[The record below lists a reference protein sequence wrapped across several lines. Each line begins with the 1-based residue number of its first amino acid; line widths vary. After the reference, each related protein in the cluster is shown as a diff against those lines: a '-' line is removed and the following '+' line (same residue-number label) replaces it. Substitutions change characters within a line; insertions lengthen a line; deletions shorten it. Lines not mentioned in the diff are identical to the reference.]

1 MNKKVFSYF
10 LIILISFMF
19 ISNVHA
25 VSCANIDEKIDNYN
39 SYTEQLESIDCND
52 TTIESNVST
61 CNDLNLKKNNI
72 VTKLM
77 KYQEEAELCSS
88 NKDAADKIIE
98 ENSENCGKIFDDYF
112 TDLVNNIMRLF
123 YILGPV
129 LLILLGTIDYTK
141 ATIESDDKALK
152 KANQRFI
159 RRTIATILLFLVPV
173 ITNIII
179 SFGSSDYYLSGNS
192 YSCDYKFSIYK
203 DPAKMQFN
211 KKVKQTKGA
220 AGGGGGGSGSG
231 AQVSGINFTTN
242 YSNMIYKGGALP
254 IPFPEDN
261 FHTGSGFG
269 PRTAPTAGAST
280 YHKGVDLTATY
291 NGSLDCPI
299 LAVADGTVNTVASG
313 CSKRGDGCNGG
324 AGNYVIISH
333 NIDGNEF
340 ESVYMHMKT
349 TPDVKSGQSVSAGT
363 QVGIQG
369 STGTSTGEHLHFGIR
384 VGGQYV
390 DPYPYITGQASPK
403 NN

>member
-1 MNKKVFSYF
+1 MNKKVFTCF
-10 LIILISFMF
+10 FTFLISFMF
-19 ISNVHA
+19 ICNVHA
-25 VSCANIDEKIDNYN
+25 VSCADIDEKIDNYN
-39 SYTEQLESIDCND
+39 SYNEQLESADCTDSTN
-52 TTIESNVST
+52 EASVSL

-72 VTKLM
+72 VSKLM
-77 KYQEEAELCSS
+77 KYKDEDSLCS
-88 NKDAADKIIE
+88 NNINAANQIIE
-98 ENSENCGKIFDDYF
+98 ENSDKCGKIFDDYF
-112 TDLVNNIMRLF
+112 TDLVNTILKIF
-123 YILGPV
+123 YIIGPV
-129 LLILLGTIDYTK
+129 LLILLGTIDYTR
-141 ATIESDDKALK
+141 ATVASDEKALR

-159 RRTIATILLFLVPV
+159 KRTIATILLFLVPV
-173 ITNIII
+173 ITNVIL
-179 SFGSSDYYLSGNS
+179 SFNISDYYLSGNS
-192 YSCDYKFSIYK
+192 YSCEYSFNVYKN
-203 DPAKMQFN
+203 PVKMQFT
-211 KKVKQTKGA
+211 KKQRKTKGVNGA
-220 AGGGGGGSGSG
+220 SGGSGSG
-231 AQVSGINFTTN
+231 ATVSGINFTTN
-242 YSNMIYKGGALP
+242 YGNMIYKGGPLP
-254 IPFPEDN
+254 IPFPVDN

-269 PRTAPTAGAST
+269 RRTAPTAGAST
-280 YHKGVDLTATY
+280 YHRGVDLTATY

-349 TPDVKSGQSVSAGT
+349 TPDVKSGQEVTAGT